1 MKTAV
6 LASLIAS
13 AAAFAP
19 AKQAAKT
26 TAVSAS
32 DFEEVLGVQPPLGLW
47 DPLGLLNGADEER
60 FDRLRYVEIKHGR
73 ISKLL
78 CLV

>member
-6 LASLIAS
+6 LASLLAS

-19 AKQAAKT
+19 AKQAPKT
-26 TAVSAS
+26 TAVGAAEYE
-32 DFEEVLGVQPPLGLW
+32 DALGAQPPLGFW

-60 FDRLRYVEIKHGR
+60 FDRLRYVELKHGR
-73 ISKLL
+73 ISKYYS
-78 CLV
+78 